1 MGAIVGVISKNNNN
15 YLKGMTNLLSHRGNR
30 SKEII
35 NKDIGVSVRYSK
47 NLEDN
52 YYDNGDISVVDGNI
66 YNYSEL
72 NEEFNASNKAELL
85 IKGYKKYKG
94 SFFKKIRGV
103 FSIALW
109 LKDTRTLV
117 LARDPFGV
125 RSLYYT
131 KNTNDDSLLFSS
143 ESKAF
148 MVNKNFKKKFNKK
161 ALKPFLSFQYAALD
175 ETFFE
180 GVYKLPHGSF
190 MQYKDGEIN
199 IEKYWKAEFKPN
211 KASLEEHITDIRD
224 IMEKSVERHK
234 VGLGENLG
242 SFLSGGVDSSYIAAL
257 LEPKETFSVG
267 FANYG
272 EAFDETDIAKDLS
285 KIKGFNHNKK
295 VINGDECLSVV
306 RKIQYHMDEPQA
318 NLSSIPL
325 YFLVHMA
332 KENMDVVFSGE
343 GADELFGGYDLYGDT
358 PKMAMYKKL
367 PFKFRRAI
375 REKVKDKPQTR
386 LNAFLNRGGAYLYE
400 DFIGEAKVYTP
411 KEANEI
417 LRDEY
422 NVGPS
427 AYDIAKDFYEKNSS
441 EPEITKQQLM
451 DINYWMPGDIFQKA
465 DKMAAIVDLDV
476 RMPFL
481 DLDVME
487 VASKIPEEY
496 RVYKNH
502 HKYALREAS
511 TNVLPDEWAF
521 RNKKGMPVPIRH
533 WLKDEGCYEEFKE
546 VLTNDVAK
554 EFFNTDILKTM
565 LDDHYSGS
573 DSYQRHLWTVYVF
586 LIWYDI
592 YFIKEDYLMEQ

>member
-1 MGAIVGVISKNNNN
+1 MGAIVGVISNKSNN
-15 YLKGMTNLLSHRGNR
+15 YLNNMTNLLSHRGSK
-30 SKEII
+30 SKEILDE
-35 NKDIGVSVRYSK
+35 DIGVSVRYSK

-52 YYDNGDISVVDGNI
+52 YYNNNDIAVLDGNI
-66 YNYSEL
+66 YNYFEL
-72 NEEFNASNKAELL
+72 NKEFNASNKAELL
-85 IKGYKKYKG
+85 IKGYKKYRG
-94 SFFKKIRGV
+94 DFFKKIRGV

-109 LKDTRTLV
+109 LKDSKTLV

-131 KNTNDDSLLFSS
+131 KNTKDDSFLFAS

-148 MVNKNFKKKFNKK
+148 MVNKNFNKIFNKK
-161 ALKPFLSFQYAALD
+161 ALKPFLSFQYAALE
-175 ETFFE
+175 ETFFK

-190 MQYKDGEIN
+190 MEYKNGNIN
-199 IEKYWKAEFKPN
+199 IEKYWEAKFKPTN
-211 KASLEEHITDIRD
+211 DNLDKYVEDIREA
-224 IMEKSVERHK
+224 MEISVERHK
-234 VGLGENLG
+234 EGLDENLG
-242 SFLSGGVDSSYIAAL
+242 SFLSGGVDSSYIVGL

-272 EAFDETDIAKDLS
+272 EAFDETDIAEELS
-285 KIKGFNHNKK
+285 KIKGFNHSKNI
-295 VINGDECLSVV
+295 INGDECLSVV
-306 RKIQYHMDEPQA
+306 RDIQYHMDEPQA
-318 NLSSIPL
+318 NLSAIPL

-332 KENMDVVFSGE
+332 KENMDTVFSGE
-343 GADELFGGYDLYGDT
+343 GADELFGGYDLYGDSS
-358 PKMAMYKKL
+358 KMAIYKKL
-367 PFKFRRAI
+367 PFKFRRTI
-375 REKVKDKPQTR
+375 RERVKDKEQTR
-386 LNAFLNRGGAYLYE
+386 INSFLNRGGAYLHE

-417 LRDEY
+417 LKDEY
-422 NVGPS
+422 KSGPT
-427 AYDIAKDFYEKNSS
+427 AYEIARDFYEDNKDESD
-441 EPEITKQQLM
+441 ITKQQLM

-481 DLDVME
+481 DLDIME

-502 HKYALREAS
+502 HKYALRKAS

-521 RNKKGMPVPIRH
+521 RDKKGMPVPIRH
-533 WLKDEGCYEEFKE
+533 WLKDEICYEEFKD
-546 VLTNDVAK
+546 VLTSEIAE
-554 EFFNTDILKTM
+554 EFFNTDILQTM

-586 LIWYDI
+586 LVWYDI
-592 YFIKEDYLMEQ
+592 YFIKEDYLAK